1 MTHQHIL
8 ITTTTETRD
17 HARLMARSL
26 IDERLAACVEIQT
39 VDSLYQWKGDVCDT
53 VEYVLVIKTRADLYP
68 QIENRIRALHTYEL
82 PQIVAIPIVAG
93 SPDYLNWIDQE
104 TRKQTS

>member
-39 VDSLYQWKGDVCDT
+39 VDSLYHWKGDVCDT